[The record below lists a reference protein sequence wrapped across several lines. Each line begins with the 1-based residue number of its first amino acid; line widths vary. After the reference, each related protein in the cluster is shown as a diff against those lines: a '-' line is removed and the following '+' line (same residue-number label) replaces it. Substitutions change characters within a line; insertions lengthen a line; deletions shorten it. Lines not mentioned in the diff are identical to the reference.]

1 MRKTVREVVAK
12 AAALLKS
19 LREHLVLLDVVVGHR
34 PDINI
39 FSNFLRTLFTQMS
52 ITSWRTS

>member
-1 MRKTVREVVAK
+1 MVPEVVAK

-19 LREHLVLLDVVVGHR
+19 LREHLVLLDVVVGHG

>member
-1 MRKTVREVVAK
+1 MRKMVPEVVAK
-12 AAALLKS
+12 ATALLKS

-34 PDINI
+34 PGVEI
-39 FSNFLRTLFTQMS
+39 FTNFLRTLFTQMS